1 MASCEKVGLY
11 DPEKSWSPLLPPRR
25 VDTRSPANW
34 LASDRLNLVPVG
46 VGTVV
51 GVSAARWGREAEDGV
66 VRGELLNRARSGD
79 DVAFEMTW
87 TGTHEGPLEM
97 PDGSELPATGLTVS
111 FSVAVVLETTEG
123 LIRRERQYYDNLG
136 ILDQLGVT

>member
-1 MASCEKVGLY
+1 VVGRELAQAGVDAFNARDRAAMRKLY
-11 DPEKSWSPLLPPRR
+11 
-25 VDTRSPANW
+25 
-34 LASDRLNLVPVG
+34 ASDATILNPDSPIAMSVDEMISG
-46 VGTVV
+46 FDASI
-51 GVSAARWGREAEDGV
+51 SAFPDARISLGSVLAD
-66 VRGELLNRARSGD
+66 GD

-97 PDGSELPATGLTVS
+97 PDGSELPATGLTIS

>member
-1 MASCEKVGLY
+1 VVGRELAQAGVDAFNARDRAAMRKLY
-11 DPEKSWSPLLPPRR
+11 
-25 VDTRSPANW
+25 
-34 LASDRLNLVPVG
+34 ASDATILNPDSPIAISVDEMISGFDASL
-46 VGTVV
+46 
-51 GVSAARWGREAEDGV
+51 SAFPDARISLGSVLAD
-66 VRGELLNRARSGD
+66 GD

-97 PDGSELPATGLTVS
+97 PDGSELPATGLTIS

>member
-1 MASCEKVGLY
+1 VVGRELAQAGVDAFNARDRAAMRKLY
-11 DPEKSWSPLLPPRR
+11 
-25 VDTRSPANW
+25 
-34 LASDRLNLVPVG
+34 ASDATILNPDSPIAMSVDEMISG
-46 VGTVV
+46 FD
-51 GVSAARWGREAEDGV
+51 ARISLGSVLAD
-66 VRGELLNRARSGD
+66 GD

-97 PDGSELPATGLTVS
+97 PDGSELPATGLTIS

>member
-1 MASCEKVGLY
+1 MVGRELAQAGVDAFNARDRAAMRKLY
-11 DPEKSWSPLLPPRR
+11 
-25 VDTRSPANW
+25 
-34 LASDRLNLVPVG
+34 ASDATILNPDSPIAMSVDEMISGFDASL
-46 VGTVV
+46 
-51 GVSAARWGREAEDGV
+51 SAFPDARISLGSVLAD
-66 VRGELLNRARSGD
+66 GD

>member
-1 MASCEKVGLY
+1 MVGRELAQAGVDAFNARDRAAMRKLY
-11 DPEKSWSPLLPPRR
+11 
-25 VDTRSPANW
+25 
-34 LASDRLNLVPVG
+34 ASDATILNPDSPIAMSVDEMISG
-46 VGTVV
+46 FD
-51 GVSAARWGREAEDGV
+51 ARISLGSVLAD
-66 VRGELLNRARSGD
+66 GD

-97 PDGSELPATGLTVS
+97 PDGSELPATGLTIS

>member
-1 MASCEKVGLY
+1 MVGRELAQAGVDAFNARDRAAMRKLY
-11 DPEKSWSPLLPPRR
+11 
-25 VDTRSPANW
+25 
-34 LASDRLNLVPVG
+34 ASDATILNPDSPIAMSVDEMISGFDASL
-46 VGTVV
+46 
-51 GVSAARWGREAEDGV
+51 SAFPDARISLGSVLAD
-66 VRGELLNRARSGD
+66 GD

-97 PDGSELPATGLTVS
+97 PDGSELPATGLTIS

>member
-1 MASCEKVGLY
+1 VVGRELAQAGVDAFNARDRAAMRKLY
-11 DPEKSWSPLLPPRR
+11 
-25 VDTRSPANW
+25 
-34 LASDRLNLVPVG
+34 ASDATILNPDSPIAMSVDEMISGFDASL
-46 VGTVV
+46 
-51 GVSAARWGREAEDGV
+51 SAFPDARISLGSVLAD
-66 VRGELLNRARSGD
+66 GD

>member
-1 MASCEKVGLY
+1 MVGRELARAGVDAFNARDRAAMRKLY
-11 DPEKSWSPLLPPRR
+11 
-25 VDTRSPANW
+25 
-34 LASDRLNLVPVG
+34 ASDATILNPDSPIAMSVDEMISGFDASL
-46 VGTVV
+46 
-51 GVSAARWGREAEDGV
+51 SAFPDARISLGSVLAD
-66 VRGELLNRARSGD
+66 GD

>member
-1 MASCEKVGLY
+1 MGRELAEAGVDAFNARDRAAMRELY
-11 DPEKSWSPLLPPRR
+11 
-25 VDTRSPANW
+25 
-34 LASDRLNLVPVG
+34 ASDATILNPDSPIAM
-46 VGTVV
+46 TVDEMIS
-51 GVSAARWGREAEDGV
+51 GFDASLSAFPDARVSLGSVLAD
-66 VRGELLNRARSGD
+66 GD
-79 DVAFEMTW
+79 DVVFEMTW

-111 FSVAVVLETTEG
+111 FPVAVVLETADG

>member
-1 MASCEKVGLY
+1 MRAWDETLHRPAS
-11 DPEKSWSPLLPPRR
+11 
-25 VDTRSPANW
+25 TRSTPDRAAMRK
-34 LASDRLNLVPVG
+34 LYASDATILNPDSPIAM
-46 VGTVV
+46 TVDEMIS
-51 GVSAARWGREAEDGV
+51 GFDASLSAFPDARV
-66 VRGELLNRARSGD
+66 LLGSVLAGGD
-79 DVAFEMTW
+79 HVAFEMTW

-111 FSVAVVLETTEG
+111 FPVAVVLETTDG

>member
-1 MASCEKVGLY
+1 VVGRELAQAGVDAFNARDRAAMRKLY
-11 DPEKSWSPLLPPRR
+11 
-25 VDTRSPANW
+25 
-34 LASDRLNLVPVG
+34 ASDATILNPDSPIAMSVDEMISGFDASL
-46 VGTVV
+46 
-51 GVSAARWGREAEDGV
+51 SAFPDARISLGSVLAD
-66 VRGELLNRARSGD
+66 GD

-97 PDGSELPATGLTVS
+97 PDGSELPATGLTIS